1 MSLIDLLIAPITEDN
16 IVNNIRLEKKSPIPF
31 ASKILPNSKRRKNYE
46 FKYNN
51 KQFNTILQG
60 SKKIITDHSIDVKAS
75 AQLGWAVDTS
85 NELEYLNYILNTS
98 IYKLRKIKPQHYMGL
113 RIGNMQGKPED
124 MKLYNFS
131 ERWVAPLID
140 YDPGEKII
148 RYDKDRKE
156 AMLDPALFRSVFN
169 DKHSY
174 KPVLPS
180 MLEDAEDTGYEI
192 PTPADM
198 SNRIVPDAIQKEI
211 EKAEEEEKEER
222 KKQKRE
228 KKRKKA
234 EKTEIAEK
242 AEERPIV
249 VLNPGLVR
257 SPSDQVYIPYPQSE
271 ETRYLSREESYKQSI
286 LTSHKKTKRNK
297 IIRNILLKHGI
308 TPPGRIRD
316 SFVDRILY
324 DDTSGVDP
332 AVCEIIKRELERQN
346 LIV

>member
-31 ASKILPNSKRRKNYE
+31 ASKILPNSKRRKNYQ

-140 YDPGEKII
+140 YDPGEKIL

-169 DKHSY
+169 DKHNY
-174 KPVLPS
+174 RPILPS

-192 PTPADM
+192 ETPADM

-222 KKQKRE
+222 KKLKRE
-228 KKRKKA
+228 KKQK
-234 EKTEIAEK
+234 K

-249 VLNPGLVR
+249 VSNPGLVR
-257 SPSDQVYIPYPQSE
+257 SPSDSFHIPQSE
-271 ETRYLSREESYKQSI
+271 ENHQYLSREESYKQAVF
-286 LTSHKKTKRNK
+286 TSHRKTKRNK
-297 IIRNILLKHGI
+297 IIRNILLKNGI

-316 SFVDRILY
+316 IYVDRILY

-332 AVCEIIKRELERQN
+332 VVCEIIKRELERQN

>member
-31 ASKILPNSKRRKNYE
+31 ASKLLPNSKRRKNYQ

-51 KQFNTILQG
+51 KVYNNILQG

-75 AQLGWAVDTS
+75 AQLGLAVDTS
-85 NELEYLNYILNTS
+85 NELEYLNYINNAS

-131 ERWVAPLID
+131 ERWVAPLIG

-169 DKHSY
+169 DKHRY
-174 KPVLPS
+174 MPVLPS

-192 PTPADM
+192 ETPAEQL
-198 SNRIVPDAIQKEI
+198 SNIVPDTIQKEI
-211 EKAEEEEKEER
+211 EKTEEEEKEER
-222 KKQKRE
+222 KKQKRL
-228 KKRKKA
+228 KKQKKA
-234 EKTEIAEK
+234 EKTEIAE
-242 AEERPIV
+242 ERPIV
-249 VLNPGLVR
+249 VSNPGLVR
-257 SPSDQVYIPYPQSE
+257 SPSDPFHIPSQSE
-271 ETRYLSREESYKQSI
+271 ENHQYLSREESYKQAVF
-286 LTSHKKTKRNK
+286 TSHRKTKRNK
-297 IIRNILLKHGI
+297 IIRNILLKNGI

-332 AVCEIIKRELERQN
+332 AVCEIIKRELEKQN